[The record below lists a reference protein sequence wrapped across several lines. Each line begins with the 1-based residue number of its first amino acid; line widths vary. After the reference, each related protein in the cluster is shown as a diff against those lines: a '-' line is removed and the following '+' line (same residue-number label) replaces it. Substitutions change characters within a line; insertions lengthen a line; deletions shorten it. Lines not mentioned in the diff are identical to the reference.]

1 LVLETEAGNES
12 RSRNQIESTD
22 DKTKPG
28 RNMNLGRGRGIHEQK
43 EENWVP
49 PKINEREKPIRRTT
63 ESQLEQKVEP
73 VNR

>member
-1 LVLETEAGNES
+1 
-12 RSRNQIESTD
+12 
-22 DKTKPG
+22 
-28 RNMNLGRGRGIHEQK
+28 MNLGRGRGIHEQK